1 MDVVASIVQP
11 AKAAESIEAQEE
23 AKVVEVLEKK
33 SSDVLY
39 LEDLEQSL
47 VDVMTAVY
55 LTLQRTTALEA
66 VYRLESESFLSGV
79 S

>member
-1 MDVVASIVQP
+1 MDVVASIAQP